1 MAAAAATQPTK
12 VYTDE
17 KARRLM
23 RTFGASLAFAGLICW
38 FDIVILRPSV
48 DMAVEMV
55 GLLIVWCRRVIAAC
69 YK

>member
-1 MAAAAATQPTK
+1 MAAAATQPTK

-55 GLLIVWCRRVIAAC
+55 GL
-69 YK
+69 